1 MAVNAETRVTWNW
14 SSGFG
19 TKYFSISIFVVPN
32 CTLIRLTNTAIEKFY
47 SLKMAFPR
55 FRINIVKYVRFAPSE
70 WETPGPEEPV
80 WPVRLKPY
88 HFLGYTKLT
97 PQLPGS
103 TSLVP
108 RRRCVGLGTRYI
120 LGASG
125 QHAFKAWGSF
135 WPSRSALSPLEF
147 TVSLYTDHLERL
159 LSLVS
164 LIMKSNMSASWTP

>member
-70 WETPGPEEPV
+70 
-80 WPVRLKPY
+80 
-88 HFLGYTKLT
+88 
-97 PQLPGS
+97 
-103 TSLVP
+103 
-108 RRRCVGLGTRYI
+108 
-120 LGASG
+120 
-125 QHAFKAWGSF
+125 
-135 WPSRSALSPLEF
+135 
-147 TVSLYTDHLERL
+147 
-159 LSLVS
+159 
-164 LIMKSNMSASWTP
+164 